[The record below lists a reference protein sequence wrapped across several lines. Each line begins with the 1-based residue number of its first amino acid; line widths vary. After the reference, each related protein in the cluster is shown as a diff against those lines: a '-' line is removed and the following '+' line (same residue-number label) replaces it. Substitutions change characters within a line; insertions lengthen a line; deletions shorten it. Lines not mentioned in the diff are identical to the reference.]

1 MMLYSGIGI
10 RLNLPR

>member
-1 MMLYSGIGI
+1 MLYSGIGI